1 MSKFLSKLLQ
11 PLNKSF
17 SEDKPDPSLM
27 QGARF
32 NIMQSTITQPV
43 FSNLNLMDQTTG
55 LGLGSIMETMENMD
69 QDYTKALDDLD
80 KKEVAELVKV
90 ENSYNGLIK
99 NMQTKQQLMNSSI
112 MKQKGKAEINQL
124 RKEIQDLDNKIMQ
137 KANELTGDAYKR
149 TKINGN
155 VQNGM
160 NIESDKLQ
168 KQILMLKSKKNR
180 LNSLVQQQDDLDGQI
195 ADRQNELDSSYMNY
209 IVWFLCATTLGIL
222 AVRQLGK

>member
-1 MSKFLSKLLQ
+1 
-11 PLNKSF
+11 
-17 SEDKPDPSLM
+17 
-27 QGARF
+27 
-32 NIMQSTITQPV
+32 
-43 FSNLNLMDQTTG
+43 
-55 LGLGSIMETMENMD
+55 
-69 QDYTKALDDLD
+69 
-80 KKEVAELVKV
+80 
-90 ENSYNGLIK
+90 
-99 NMQTKQQLMNSSI
+99 MQTKQQLMNSSI

-222 AVRQLGK
+222 AVRQIK

>member
-1 MSKFLSKLLQ
+1 MSKFLSKILQ
-11 PLNKSF
+11 PLNKSL
-17 SEDKPDPSLM
+17 SEDRQDPSLM

-43 FSNLNLMDQTTG
+43 YSNLNLMDQTTG
-55 LGLGSIMETMENMD
+55 LGLGSIMETMENMNE
-69 QDYTKALDDLD
+69 DYTKALDDLD

-99 NMQTKQQLMNSSI
+99 DMQSKQQLMNSSI
-112 MKQKGKAEINQL
+112 MKQKGKSEINQL
-124 RKEIQDLDNKIMQ
+124 KKEIQNLDSKIME
-137 KANELTGDAYKR
+137 KANELTSNSYKR
-149 TKINGN
+149 NKINGN

-160 NIESDKLQ
+160 RIESDKLQ
-168 KQILMLKSKKNR
+168 KQILLLKSKKNR

-209 IVWFLCATTLGIL
+209 MVWFLCATTLGIL
-222 AVRQLGK
+222 AVRQLSK